1 MTDAQE
7 PMARDLLSNALQAE
21 GHTIGGEAWWG
32 SGCFVLTVQ
41 VTGPAQI
48 WISDADARLDYPAA
62 EHTGWTAF
70 YHSHGLETEEEAT
83 EVYRSTDT
91 DCAADTANLVQVV
104 NAYVAA
110 ATA

>member
-1 MTDAQE
+1 MADARKHT
-7 PMARDLLSNALQAE
+7 ARDLLSKALQAE
-21 GHTIGGEAWWG
+21 GHTIGGEAWLG

-41 VTGPAQI
+41 LAGPAQI
-48 WISDADARLDYPAA
+48 WISDADAKLDYPPA

-70 YHSHGLETEEEAT
+70 YHSHSVHTVEGVP

-91 DCAADTANLVQVV
+91 DCAADTANLVQAVH
-104 NAYVAA
+104 AYVAA

>member
-7 PMARDLLSNALQAE
+7 PTARDLLSTALQAE
-21 GHTIGGEAWWG
+21 GHTIGGEAWLG

-41 VTGPAQI
+41 VAGPAQL
-48 WISDADARLDYPAA
+48 WISDADAQLDYPPA

-70 YHSHGLETEEEAT
+70 YHSHGLETEEDAP

-91 DCAADTANLVQVV
+91 DCAADTANLVRVV

>member
-1 MTDAQE
+1 MTDTQE
-7 PMARDLLSNALQAE
+7 RTARDLLSEALQAE
-21 GHTIGGEAWWG
+21 GHTIGGESWLG

-41 VTGPAQI
+41 VTGPAQL
-48 WISDADARLDYPAA
+48 WISDADAKLDYPPT

-70 YHSHGLETEEEAT
+70 YKSRGLATEEDAP

-91 DCAADTANLVQVV
+91 DCAADTANLVRAVT
-104 NAYVAA
+104 AYVAA

>member
-7 PMARDLLSNALQAE
+7 PTAAYLLSESLQAE
-21 GHTIGGEAWWG
+21 GHTVGRETWLG

-48 WISDADARLDYPAA
+48 WISDADARLDYPPA

-70 YHSHGLETEEEAT
+70 YHSHGLDTEEDAP

-91 DCAADTANLVQVV
+91 DCAADTAKLVQAV
-104 NAYVAA
+104 NAFVAA